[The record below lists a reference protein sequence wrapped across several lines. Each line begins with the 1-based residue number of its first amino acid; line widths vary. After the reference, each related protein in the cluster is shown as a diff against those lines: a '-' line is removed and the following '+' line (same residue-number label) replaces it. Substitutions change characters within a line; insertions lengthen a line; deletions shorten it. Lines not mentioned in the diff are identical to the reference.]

1 MKSDRFEVTVRGDLS
16 TVAYACRE
24 IGEVFG
30 KYSNVRLKRRF
41 NYKPKREEMTM
52 CFYVRILDTDEDT
65 AEEYN

>member
-30 KYSNVRLKRRF
+30 KYSNVMLKRRF
-41 NYKPKREEMTM
+41 AYNLKSDEMTM
-52 CFYVRILDTDEDT
+52 RFFVRILDTDEDT
-65 AEEYN
+65 AEEYK